1 MTTFSNVGAPSA
13 RTISWKLINWD
24 TVNTHVR
31 RLQLRIAQAIKQG
44 RYCRAKALQWI
55 LTHSF
60 YAKLL
65 AIKRVTQNK
74 GKNTPGVDRIIWKTD
89 RQKIQAA
96 HALKRRGYQ
105 SLPLRRIYIPKKN
118 GKLSYIKAMVKSRL
132 YGRKSLS
139 PN

>member
-31 RLQLRIAQAIKQG
+31 RLQLRIAKAIKQG
-44 RYCRAKALQWI
+44 RYCKAKALQWL

-89 RQKIQAA
+89 RQKVQAA
-96 HALKRRGYQ
+96 HALKRRGYR

-118 GKLSYIKAMVKSRL
+118 G
-132 YGRKSLS
+132 
-139 PN
+139 